1 MRDRLSALDSMF
13 LAVESDTQS
22 LHVGSVLILGGPE
35 PGPAEFSDLVAA
47 RVAAVPILR
56 RKVLRMPLELGRPI
70 WVDDARFRGADHVH
84 HVVLGTPGDARRLR
98 EAVSGIM
105 GPRLDPDRPLWE
117 VWQVGGLDNGRW
129 AVLAKSHHTMIDGQS
144 GIDLVQALLADG
156 RDAPP
161 LPPVVSDALP
171 APLRLQLFGDLLGWL
186 ARLPLRAVRLLGRFA
201 ASPSEALRR
210 VKQIRFGL
218 AQVVR
223 PDLPPSVLS
232 GPLGPRR
239 SWGWAD
245 ADLGAV
251 ARTAKEAGCTVNDV
265 YLAALAGAYRRFLLD
280 RGEPLAGTVLR
291 AIVPVGHRTTASGG
305 RRRNLASAMFVE
317 LPVDLPDARA
327 RLAAV
332 TARTAV
338 QKSRAVA
345 DATAAFVAAA
355 DHVPAPLLAWAS
367 RLYGRS
373 RQGRVNVAATNIP
386 GPPQTQFLGGRRV
399 LDFIPYVPVA
409 LDVRATSAMVSYAG
423 RLTVG
428 ITADADSLPDA
439 DRLVHAVGEEF
450 RLLMGATG

>member
-1 MRDRLSALDSMF
+1 MSDRLSALDSMF
-13 LAVESDTQS
+13 LQLESDTQS
-22 LHVGSVLILGGPE
+22 LHVGSLLILEGPE

-47 RVAAVPILR
+47 RVGAVPILR
-56 RKVLRMPLELGRPI
+56 RRVLRMPFELGRPV
-70 WVDDARFRGADHVH
+70 WVDDARFRAADHVH
-84 HVVLGTPGDARRLR
+84 HTVLGAPADVRRLR
-98 EAVSGIM
+98 DAVSGIM
-105 GPRLDPDRPLWE
+105 GPRLCPDRPLWE
-117 VWQVGGLDNGRW
+117 VWQVGGLDHGRW
-129 AVLAKSHHTMIDGQS
+129 AVVAKAHHTMVDGQS
-144 GIDLVQALLADG
+144 GIDLVQALLSDG
-156 RDAPP
+156 PDAPARQ
-161 LPPVVSDALP
+161 PVFSDAQP
-171 APLRLQLFGDLLGWL
+171 APSRLRLFGDLLGWL
-186 ARLPLRAVRLLGRFA
+186 ARLPLRAVRFLGRLVV
-201 ASPSEALRR
+201 SPSEALSR
-210 VKQIRFGL
+210 VRQIRFGL

-239 SWGWAD
+239 SWGWAE
-245 ADLGAV
+245 ADLGVV

-280 RGEPLAGTVLR
+280 RGESLTGTVLR
-291 AIVPVGHRTTASGG
+291 AIVPVGHRTTGSGG

-317 LPVDLPDARA
+317 LPVDVPDARA

-332 TARTAV
+332 TARTAA

-355 DHVPAPLLAWAS
+355 DHLPAPLLAWAS

-373 RQGRVNVAATNIP
+373 RQGRVNVAATNVP

-399 LDFIPYVPVA
+399 IEFIPYVPVA

-428 ITADADSLPDA
+428 ITADADALPDA
-439 DRLVHAVGEEF
+439 DRLIAAVASEF
-450 RLLMGATG
+450 EALTGR